1 MRLPA
6 IDMIPAPVDAH
17 PTPSPLAAPAVSAVP
32 AASAVPTLRQ
42 IFKAELG
49 FVWNSLRRFGIP
61 DSDLEDVAHEVF
73 VVVHRHLAELD
84 PTRPIRPWLFAIAF
98 RCSSDYRRRAHRRHE
113 TLARGRAG
121 SGADEPEQPFDTEDP
136 SPGVEQRMI
145 AHEEKD
151 LARRALARVPEDRRA
166 VVVLHDFEGV
176 AMHQVAEAFGI
187 PLKTA
192 YSRLRVGRD
201 ELLAAARRMRQ
212 ELR

>member
-1 MRLPA
+1 
-6 IDMIPAPVDAH
+6 MIPAPAHAH
-17 PTPSPLAAPAVSAVP
+17 PTPSPPALPAVSVVSVVSSVP
-32 AASAVPTLRQ
+32 ALPTLRQ
-42 IFKAELG
+42 IFEAELG
-49 FVWNSLRRFGIP
+49 FVWNSLRRFGVP
-61 DSDLEDVAHEVF
+61 DADLEDVAHEVF

-98 RCSSDYRRRAHRRHE
+98 RCSSDYRRRAYRRHE
-113 TLARGRAG
+113 TLSRGRAG
-121 SGADEPEQPFDTEDP
+121 SDETLDQPFDTEDP

>member
-1 MRLPA
+1 MP
-6 IDMIPAPVDAH
+6 PAPAH
-17 PTPSPLAAPAVSAVP
+17 APSVSTPSSRSPSP
-32 AASAVPTLRQ
+32 AAPTLRE
-42 IFKAELG
+42 IFDAELG
-49 FVWNSLRRFGIP
+49 FVWNSLRRFGVA

-73 VVVHRHLAELD
+73 VVVHRHLEELD
-84 PTRPIRPWLFAIAF
+84 PTRPVRPWLFAIAF
-98 RCSSDYRRRAHRRHE
+98 RSASDYRRRAHRRYE
-113 TLARGRAG
+113 TLARPRG
-121 SGADEPEQPFDTEDP
+121 DDTLEPLDREDP
-136 SPGVEQRMI
+136 SPGVEQKMI
-145 AHEEKD
+145 AHEEKE

-176 AMHQVAEAFGI
+176 AMQEVAAAFGI